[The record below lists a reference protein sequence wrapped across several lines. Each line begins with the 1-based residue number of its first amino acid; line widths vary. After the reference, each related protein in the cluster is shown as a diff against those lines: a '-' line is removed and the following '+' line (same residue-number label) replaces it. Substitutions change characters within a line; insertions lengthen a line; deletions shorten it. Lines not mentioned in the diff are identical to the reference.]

1 MKYIIELPDKNKHIY
16 INENNVLFLRGTIF
30 KEKLFGKVETH
41 DVHICTGINAFP
53 YYDPDRKAI
62 EDEVWEFASMLM
74 RMHPD
79 VANSIYIS
87 MNGGKGIGVASEM
100 DYQEA
105 KSKYDAWQEEKEEI
119 HIGDEVKFGSR
130 SGVVVRIDTE
140 PKDSGVNV
148 VCREGNTAYI
158 GMADVTKTGRHF
170 DEVEK
175 LLERM
180 KAE

>member
-1 MKYIIELPDKNKHIY
+1 MKYIIDIEDKYTKDWVNETPMCKELCIPISVPNRQRTYHVITGFKLEPY
-16 INENNVLFLRGTIF
+16 IE
-30 KEKLFGKVETH
+30 
-41 DVHICTGINAFP
+41 
-53 YYDPDRKAI
+53 PDRKAI
-62 EDEVWEFASMLM
+62 EDEVWEFVRELI
-74 RMHPD
+74 HC
-79 VANSIYIS
+79 N
-87 MNGGKGIGVASEM
+87 NGKGMTDDELQSCFGYDLYSQVFKQLS
-100 DYQEA
+100 YQDVKA
-105 KSKYDAWQEEKEEI
+105 KYDAWKKEKEEI
-119 HIGDEVKFGSR
+119 HVGDEVKFGSR